1 MASRRQMLGAAY
13 STEAGTTGLGTA
25 ADGLRRRRSAL
36 VWGCLGF
43 VLGTMFWSATG
54 HGPTL
59 SAVMPGL
66 APDQTGSITTA
77 APAKPSDR
85 LPAYPSSQAVETGR
99 ANCVTLVLDRISQQT
114 REDACPA
121 GAPEL
126 RFADSA
132 GRQDRLRP
140 LE

>member
-1 MASRRQMLGAAY
+1 MLGAAY

-85 LPAYPSSQAVETGR
+85 LPVVPSSRTAEAGYE
-99 ANCVTLVLDRISQQT
+99 NCVALVLDRITRQT
-114 REDACPA
+114 RQDECPTS
-121 GAPEL
+121 APEL
-126 RFADSA
+126 RFAESP
-132 GRQDRLRP
+132 GRQDRLGP